1 MEEQE
6 QQGKSEKEGEGPPQA
21 TQSRLE
27 PQLNLGVG
35 ETLGRAVVEAWAPL
49 VPQEA
54 EPEGLSDAG
63 RAPGRTVSRRSHPV
77 PVWCPL
83 PRAHRELA
91 PSAALL
97 FVGCVING
105 G

>member
-6 QQGKSEKEGEGPPQA
+6 QQGKSEKEADGPPQA

-27 PQLNLGVG
+27 PQLNLSIG
-35 ETLGRAVVEAWAPL
+35 ETLGRAVAEAWAPL

-63 RAPGRTVSRRSHPV
+63 RAHGV
-77 PVWCPL
+77 PTL
-83 PRAHRELA
+83 
-91 PSAALL
+91 
-97 FVGCVING
+97 
-105 G
+105 